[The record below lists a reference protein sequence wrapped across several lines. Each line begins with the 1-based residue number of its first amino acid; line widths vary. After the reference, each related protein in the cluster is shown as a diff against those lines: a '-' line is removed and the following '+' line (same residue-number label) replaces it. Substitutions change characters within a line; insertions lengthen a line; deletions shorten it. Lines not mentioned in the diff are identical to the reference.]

1 MKQTLDAIYENG
13 VFRPL
18 TSPEIPDGQP
28 VKLIVQIAYEVT
40 PDDMLQLAARVY
52 EGLPVEDIDEI
63 ENIAL
68 GKDR

>member
-28 VKLIVQIAYEVT
+28 VKLIVQMAYEVT